1 MLDNLDDGRLLRIF
15 IGEAD
20 RVHGRPLYEA
30 ILVAAREMGLAGGTV
45 LRGIAGYGAS
55 SVVHTSRLLRMSEDL
70 PVVIEVVESAD
81 RIERLVSEVETMLD
95 AAGCGAMITVEKA
108 TVLRHR
114 PATRHGSSTQGG

>member
-20 RVHGRPLYEA
+20 RLHGRPLYEA

-70 PVVIEVVESAD
+70 PVVIEIIESAERVD
-81 RIERLVSEVETMLD
+81 RLVARVEEMLD
-95 AAGCGAMITVEKA
+95 EARCGAMITLEKA
-108 TVLRHR
+108 EVLRYR
-114 PATRHGSSTQGG
+114 PAARHDPSSGGG

>member
-1 MLDNLDDGRLLRIF
+1 MLENLDDGRLLRIF

-20 RVHGRPLYEA
+20 RLHGRPLFEA

-70 PVVIEVVESAD
+70 PVVIEIVDSAE
-81 RIERLVSEVETMLD
+81 RIDRLVSEVEAMLD
-95 AAGCGAMITVEKA
+95 EAGCGAMITVEKA
-108 TVLRHR
+108 TVLRR
-114 PATRHGSSTQGG
+114 RAADRRR